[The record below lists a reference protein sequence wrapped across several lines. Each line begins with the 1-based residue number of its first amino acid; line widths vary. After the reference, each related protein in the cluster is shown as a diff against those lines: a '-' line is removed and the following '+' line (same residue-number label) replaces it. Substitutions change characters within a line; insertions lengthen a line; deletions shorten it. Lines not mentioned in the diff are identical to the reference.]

1 MMKARKQMVGLD
13 MTRMGKRSRK
23 FCGLVR
29 EGVFMRVGAVGDVG
43 LGSGVHAGTRRPE
56 VSPYEESACRF
67 GLKESRKKKR
77 LRRTCRVG
85 ALASGAF
92 REGK

>member
-29 EGVFMRVGAVGDVG
+29 EGVFMRVGAVGDAG
-43 LGSGVHAGTRRPE
+43 LCGASFGDVIRCVCGVCVCDFTRGSYVFP
-56 VSPYEESACRF
+56 
-67 GLKESRKKKR
+67 KKKKR
-77 LRRTCRVG
+77 KLINVSSQRCEHT
-85 ALASGAF
+85 LILF
-92 REGK
+92 